1 MGQQPLESMIVG
13 DIVAMDFR
21 AAAVFDR
28 FGIDFCC
35 GGRRSVTDA
44 CERARVDVSD
54 VVTALGAITTSGADA
69 DDPAKW
75 PADRLIDYIVETH
88 HGYVRS
94 ALPTISAYL
103 AKLEAVHGQRHPEL
117 ARVRV
122 AFGEVAAELEQHMMK
137 EEQVLFP
144 YVRQLAE
151 IDAAGA
157 TMPPSPFGTVGNPI
171 RMMEHEHQAV
181 ADEMGEIRVLTDGYV
196 PPADGCTTY
205 RVGMAELER
214 FENDLHRHIHLENNA
229 LFPNAIAMERRTGG
243 RS

>member
-1 MGQQPLESMIVG
+1 MQSMIVG

-35 GGRRSVTDA
+35 GGRQSVSDA

-54 VVTALGAITTSGADA
+54 VVDALGAIASGAADA

-75 PADRLIDYIVETH
+75 PAGRLIDHIVEKH
-88 HGYVRS
+88 HGYIRQAV
-94 ALPTISAYL
+94 PTLRGFL
-103 AKLEAVHGQRHPEL
+103 AKLETVHGQRHPEL
-117 ARVRV
+117 ARVNA
-122 AFGEVAAELEQHMMK
+122 AFDEVATELEQHMMK
-137 EEQVLFP
+137 EEHVLFP

-151 IDAAGA
+151 VDAAGA
-157 TMPPSPFGTVGNPI
+157 VMPPSPFGTVGNPI

-181 ADEMGEIRVLTDGYV
+181 ADEMREIRGLTDGYQA
-196 PPADGCTTY
+196 PADGCATY
-205 RVGMAELER
+205 RVAMAELNR
-214 FENDLHRHIHLENNA
+214 FETDLHRHVHLENNV
-229 LFPNAIAMERRTGG
+229 LFPSAIAMERRTA